1 MAKFYIFLKKQ
12 QRYLPFT
19 LFSRYKKHIIGIDR
33 LDKAYPLVGLSSD
46 PAEKFRHIFWVL
58 YSCFGSLIT
67 YGSTISKAVREI
79 WLPTWYRPPH
89 RSPKS

>member
-67 YGSTISKAVREI
+67 LLSKVRASI
-79 WLPTWYRPPH
+79 
-89 RSPKS
+89 